1 MGVKESNEITVR
13 IKGSLESLY
22 EQLKEKGFKK
32 VEEFSLNDIFFIPA
46 DLEIEKLT
54 PRQILSKALLVRE
67 IKDKEKISKKI
78 TFKNKN
84 FEEIPGATLTVTDE
98 EGNIVSQSSI
108 NCDILSIEDAKK
120 LLEAI
125 KYKEIMKINENDI
138 VYEKDGFEIA
148 IKDIEN
154 GDNLIEI
161 ETEDN
166 EEMDSVE
173 KLKNKLEQ
181 IDIPIYKDDYFIK
194 KAEIELEKVLKN

>member
-84 FEEIPGATLTVTDE
+84 FDE

-125 KYKEIMKINENDI
+125 KYKEIMKINESDI

-166 EEMDSVE
+166 EEMDSIE

>member
-46 DLEIEKLT
+46 DLEIEKMI
-54 PRQILSKALLVRE
+54 PRQILYKALLVRE

-84 FEEIPGATLTVTDE
+84 FDE

>member
-46 DLEIEKLT
+46 DLEIEKMT

-84 FEEIPGATLTVTDE
+84 FDE

>member
-84 FEEIPGATLTVTDE
+84 FDE

-125 KYKEIMKINENDI
+125 KYKEIMKINESDI

>member
-46 DLEIEKLT
+46 DLEIEKMT

-84 FEEIPGATLTVTDE
+84 FDE

-161 ETEDN
+161 ETENN
-166 EEMDSVE
+166 EEMDSIE

>member
-46 DLEIEKLT
+46 DLEIEKMT

-84 FEEIPGATLTVTDE
+84 FDE

-125 KYKEIMKINENDI
+125 KYKEIMKINESDI

-166 EEMDSVE
+166 EEMDSIE

>member
-84 FEEIPGATLTVTDE
+84 FDE

>member
-84 FEEIPGATLTVTDE
+84 FDE

-161 ETEDN
+161 ETENN
-166 EEMDSVE
+166 EEMDSIE